1 MTSWIFAI
9 IAITGAIA
17 SGAFMV
23 STIINDRKEAR
34 SRRDHSQDATQD
46 DGLRQD
52 RELSQSR
59 SQQFHDRRPL

>member
-1 MTSWIFAI
+1 MTSWIFAV

-46 DGLRQD
+46 
-52 RELSQSR
+52 LSLI
-59 SQQFHDRRPL
+59 HI